1 MTSIWGG
8 GDICEKKMSHIFE
21 EEDFWRKLVQ
31 EIGGE
36 EIFTERKYSREKY
49 IWGGN
54 IYGNFICKGNT
65 QNEKILLE
73 RKKILIGI
81 FFMKIYSRRELTV
94 NRKKMPKESK
104 IERNVL
110 CLDKT
115 KMC

>member
-1 MTSIWGG
+1 
-8 GDICEKKMSHIFE
+8 MSHIFE

-73 RKKILIGI
+73 RKKILMGL
-81 FFMKIYSRRELTV
+81 FYMRHYSRRELILKG
-94 NRKKMPKESK
+94 KKMF
-104 IERNVL
+104 
-110 CLDKT
+110 
-115 KMC
+115 